1 MKKLPG
7 TVLDGVS
14 LPEQI
19 AGSDLRRQARQ
30 RLAAP
35 EGRRPGWAEQRRRT
49 GMGPRNR
56 LALFAVAGLLI
67 GSVAL
72 DAAPAH
78 AAMHGS
84 KAITAAVADSARPS
98 ADRERD
104 AQRKPAA
111 CLAFAGLHRGMT
123 VAELFPGA
131 GYFTRIMS
139 QVVGSHGHVYAI
151 GPPPKKAGTPPKV
164 QAIADDPHYHRN
176 ITVLLEPLTN
186 LAVPKPVDLVWTSQN
201 YHDLHNVP
209 GLDVADFD
217 RQVFK
222 ALKPGGI
229 FLVLDHVAP
238 AGSGFSDTSTLHR
251 IDPEAAKKEIMSA
264 GFEFVGESDVLHNPS
279 DPHTNKVFDPSIRGH
294 TDQFIYKFRKPQ

>member
-1 MKKLPG
+1 MTKLSG
-7 TVLDGVS
+7 TILDGASRPV
-14 LPEQI
+14 
-19 AGSDLRRQARQ
+19 
-30 RLAAP
+30 
-35 EGRRPGWAEQRRRT
+35 GRGT
-49 GMGPRNR
+49 GRGPRR
-56 LALFAVAGLLI
+56 LALFAAAGLMS
-67 GSVAL
+67 GSLAL
-72 DAAPAH
+72 AAVPAH
-78 AAMHGS
+78 AAMHTS
-84 KAITAAVADSARPS
+84 KASKAMAAAVADPARPS

-104 AQRKPAA
+104 ALRKPAA
-111 CLAFAGLHRGMT
+111 CLAFAGLHPGMT
-123 VAELFPGA
+123 VAELFPGE

-139 QVVGSHGHVYAI
+139 QVVGSSGHVYAV

-164 QAIADDPHYHRN
+164 QAIADDGHYHHN

-186 LAVPKPVDLVWTSQN
+186 FTVPKPVDLVWTSQN

-209 GLDVADFD
+209 GLNVVDFD

-251 IDPEAAKKEIMSA
+251 IDPEAAKKEILSA
-264 GFEFVGESDVLHNPS
+264 GFEFVGESDVLSNPS

-294 TDQFIYKFRKPQ
+294 TDQFIYKFRKPK

>member
-1 MKKLPG
+1 M
-7 TVLDGVS
+7 
-14 LPEQI
+14 
-19 AGSDLRRQARQ
+19 
-30 RLAAP
+30 
-35 EGRRPGWAEQRRRT
+35 
-49 GMGPRNR
+49 NR
-56 LALFAVAGLLI
+56 LALFAAAGLMT
-67 GSVAL
+67 GSLAL
-72 DAAPAH
+72 AAMPAQ
-78 AAMHGS
+78 AAMHTS
-84 KAITAAVADSARPS
+84 KAIAAAVADSARPS
-98 ADRERD
+98 ADRDRD
-104 AQRKPAA
+104 ALRKPVD
-111 CLAFAGLHRGMT
+111 CLAFAGLHRGMS
-123 VAELFPGA
+123 VAELFPGE

-164 QAIADDPHYHRN
+164 QAVADDAHYHHN
-176 ITVLLEPLTN
+176 ITVLLEPLKT
-186 LAVPKPVDLVWTSQN
+186 LSVPQPVDLVWTSQN

-251 IDPEAAKKEIMSA
+251 VDPEAVKKEVMSA
-264 GFEFVGESDVLHNPS
+264 GFEFVGESDVLHNAD

-294 TDQFIYKFRKPQ
+294 TDQFIYKFRKPR